1 MKKRKLTS
9 LALKKQIVS
18 SLNQS
23 IMGGADKTD
32 VFTVTCA
39 RPVGNC
45 TVALTVQPEVCNSLP
60 RPLSN
65 CTVAY
70 SVQVWCNQ
78 SLDVKC

>member
-9 LALKKQIVS
+9 LNLKKQVIS

-23 IMGGADKTD
+23 QIGGGNDEK
-32 VFTVTCA
+32 FTVTCA
-39 RPVGNC
+39 KPVGNC
-45 TVALTVQPEVCNSLP
+45 TIALTVQPQVCETLP
-60 RPLSN
+60 RPLGN
-65 CTVAY
+65 CTVQL